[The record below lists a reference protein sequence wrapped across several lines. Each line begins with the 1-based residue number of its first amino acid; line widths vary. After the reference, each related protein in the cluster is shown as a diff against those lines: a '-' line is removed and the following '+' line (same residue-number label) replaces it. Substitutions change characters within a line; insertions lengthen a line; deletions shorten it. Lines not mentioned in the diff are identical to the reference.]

1 MTDTVID
8 DPMLDE
14 EWLASPVKR
23 SRLRAVLAAILAAAV
38 CFLGGAMVQKHLGA
52 GSAAETAA
60 SPSGFAAGQ
69 LPAGLPEGG
78 LPGDATGASDG
89 AADSANGADE
99 AKSVIGTVVEV
110 RGGVWIVEDLGG
122 KRHRIKVSDDTD
134 VVRETS
140 LHLSEVKVGDP
151 VDVSG
156 TTSNGQLQANEVT
169 LR

>member
-1 MTDTVID
+1 MTDSVTD

-14 EWLASPVKR
+14 EWLAAPVKR
-23 SRLRAVLAAILAAAV
+23 SRLRAVLVVILAAAV
-38 CFLGGAMVQKHLGA
+38 CFLGGAMVQQHFGTSA
-52 GSAAETAA
+52 GAETAA
-60 SPSGFAAGQ
+60 GRAGFAGGQ

-78 LPGDATGASDG
+78 FPGLAPGASNG
-89 AADSANGADE
+89 AADSPAAADDAE
-99 AKSVIGTVVEV
+99 AVIGTVVEV
-110 RGGVWIVEDLGG
+110 RGEVWIVEDLGG
-122 KRHRIKVSDDTD
+122 KRHRITVGEDTD

-140 LHLSEVKVGDP
+140 IQPNAVKVGDP